1 MDGTPV
7 RSEYAGAGVSS
18 DVKEYAAEV
27 ALALQG
33 QGWTVAEIVDL
44 LSRTSY
50 APKQRTLEL
59 HLSKLK
65 RGDTPTSSEKGSG
78 RNTKLSEEQWKIVAG
93 WILSREEPLDLAAV
107 CRWIFLNFGI
117 TVDTSTVSR
126 HKKHLGLSFQLFGSR
141 PMPAG
146 TTRDEYVIG
155 YFNFLKE
162 LNDSGFFAF
171 DMDKIVCVDSLT
183 NSQRVERARGINFI
197 GGKQRKLARSAPQ
210 YTNNYVVGVTL
221 SGQLLQVLMF
231 THDPAFEPNGSRWE
245 DVKRWCA
252 QFRVKLAQIYYTR
265 STKKYCQEQQAHITA
280 FHQVNRDQLLGAR
293 ILHDGGGA
301 YKIDGEYILDDGAN
315 LVLVLPS
322 AQHGELSPLDNK
334 LNAVAKL
341 LWKQRRTGKD
351 HAYDAFLLL
360 VCIMQTSAE
369 SIRSWWTQN
378 FLLDAKSLTLGAVE
392 EALAKKGGKTPI
404 RQALADEYLHAYGMW
419 AHENVEHDIGMQDD
433 EPDQG
438 LNGDYWK

>member
-265 STKKYCQEQQAHITA
+265 STKSTVK
-280 FHQVNRDQLLGAR
+280 NNKP
-293 ILHDGGGA
+293 IL
-301 YKIDGEYILDDGAN
+301 
-315 LVLVLPS
+315 
-322 AQHGELSPLDNK
+322 QH
-334 LNAVAKL
+334 
-341 LWKQRRTGKD
+341 
-351 HAYDAFLLL
+351 F
-360 VCIMQTSAE
+360 
-369 SIRSWWTQN
+369 IR
-378 FLLDAKSLTLGAVE
+378 
-392 EALAKKGGKTPI
+392 
-404 RQALADEYLHAYGMW
+404 
-419 AHENVEHDIGMQDD
+419 
-433 EPDQG
+433 
-438 LNGDYWK
+438 